1 MHVCVCVCVCV
12 CVPNFDTVC
21 SAEMDTPASVA
32 VLAHL
37 QCRTDLHTEA
47 TGPINTKHV

>member
-1 MHVCVCVCVCV
+1 
-12 CVPNFDTVC
+12 
-21 SAEMDTPASVA
+21 MDTPASVA

-47 TGPINTKHV
+47 AGPINTEHVYIYMFTQTHNTHTHTKKTYIK

>member
-1 MHVCVCVCVCV
+1 
-12 CVPNFDTVC
+12 
-21 SAEMDTPASVA
+21 MDTPASVA

-47 TGPINTKHV
+47 AGPINTEHTYIYTYINKNIVVQILILRQRDL